1 MTVVRELKRR
11 NVFRV
16 AIAYL
21 VTSWLL
27 LQVSDTLVP
36 ALHLPEWFHSGVAF
50 LLVVGFPLALIFA
63 WAFELTPEGL
73 KKEKDVDR
81 SQSNTH
87 QTGRKLDFV
96 IIGLLAVAL
105 AFFIWDKFFLSVARD
120 AALVEATKQAVTKR
134 INADPEISAESD
146 MSIAVLPFVNMSGD
160 PENEYF
166 SDGLSDELLNT
177 LVRTGGLKV
186 TGRTSSFAFRGQN
199 KDLREIGRL
208 LSVANVLEGSV
219 RKDGNRVRITAQL
232 VKTSDGYHLWSET
245 FDRELDDIF
254 AIQAE
259 IANQVT
265 RALHGALLGQ
275 DEADLRVAALPSQ
288 NPQAYEEYLRGMYV
302 LQHNLD
308 DAEALE
314 QARERFAQALEI
326 DGQYLE
332 GHWGMFKS
340 WDRSHRNGHGSYEH
354 SAERLA
360 FYAAELE
367 RLAPGSEQSLTSNA
381 RSAIV
386 HRDFMRSAELLG
398 EALRRFPES
407 SRILGRFGNQALMLG
422 GYEKGVEATRAALRL
437 DPLSPEYIVT
447 MAALQHR
454 LGNCDGLQETLERA
468 LELDTAMGRVRY
480 HLAMCKYEFKG
491 DVTQAVQIANNEPL
505 RFMHHTSLAIFLHR
519 LGELE
524 VAQQHLDKLIELYGD
539 RAAYQYGQIYAQ
551 WGETDRAL
559 AWLETA
565 VQIRDP
571 GALLTRGDGLL
582 NPLRDEP
589 RFQQILESVGFR

>member
-1 MTVVRELKRR
+1 MSLFNELKRR
-11 NVFRV
+11 NVFKV
-16 AIAYL
+16 AAAYII
-21 VTSWLL
+21 VAWLL
-27 LQVSDTLVP
+27 LQISDTLVP
-36 ALHLPEWFHSGVAF
+36 ALLLPEWFHSGVAF
-50 LLVVGFPLALIFA
+50 LLIMGFPVAIIFA

-73 KKEKDVDR
+73 KKEKKVDR
-81 SQSNTH
+81 SQSITH
-87 QTGRKLDFV
+87 ETGRKLDFA

-105 AFFIWDKFFLSVARD
+105 AFFAWDKFFLSVARD
-120 AALVEATKQAVTKR
+120 AALVEATTQAVTKQ
-134 INADPEISAESD
+134 ISADPEVSVESD
-146 MSIAVLPFVNMSGD
+146 ISIAVLPFVNMSGD

-166 SDGLSDELLNT
+166 SDGLSDELLNA
-177 LVRTGGLKV
+177 LVRIGGLKV
-186 TGRTSSFAFRGQN
+186 TGRTSSFAFKGQN
-199 KDLREIGRL
+199 MDLREIGRL

-219 RKDGNRVRITAQL
+219 RKDGNRVRITVQL

-254 AIQAE
+254 AIQAQ

-265 RALHGALLGQ
+265 QALHGALLGQ
-275 DEADLRVAALPSQ
+275 DEADLRDAVLASQ
-288 NPQAYEEYLRGMYV
+288 NAQAYEEYLRGMYV

-308 DAEALE
+308 DAEAVE
-314 QARERFAQALEI
+314 QAREHFARALEI

-367 RLAPGSEQSLTSNA
+367 RLAPGSEQSLSSNA

-386 HRDFMRSAELLG
+386 HRDFVRSTELLE
-398 EALRRFPES
+398 EAVRRFPGS
-407 SRILGRFGNQALMLG
+407 SRILGRYGNQSLMLG
-422 GYEKGVEATRAALRL
+422 GYDKGLEATRAALQL

-447 MAALQHR
+447 MAALQHKS
-454 LGNCDGLQETLERA
+454 GDCDGLQGTLERA
-468 LELDTAMGRVRY
+468 SELDPAMGRVRY
-480 HLAMCKYEFKG
+480 HLAMCIYESQG
-491 DVTQAVQIANNEPL
+491 DATQAVEIANNEPL
-505 RFMHHTSLAIFLHR
+505 RFMHHTSLAILLHR
-519 LGELE
+519 LGEPEL
-524 VAQQHLDKLIELYGD
+524 AQQHLDGLIELYGD

-551 WGETDRAL
+551 WGETDKAL

-589 RFQQILESVGFR
+589 RFQQILASIGFR